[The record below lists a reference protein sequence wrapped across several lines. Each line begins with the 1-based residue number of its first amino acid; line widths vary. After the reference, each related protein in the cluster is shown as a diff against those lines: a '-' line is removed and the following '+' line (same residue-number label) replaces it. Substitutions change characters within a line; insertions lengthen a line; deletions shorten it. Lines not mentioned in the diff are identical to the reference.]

1 MVETVQNWGDAVLIS
16 ITDAL
21 RNFLGFLPALVG
33 AIIVLVLGW
42 ILSGILA
49 GLIERALK
57 TIGFERASESAGI
70 AGFIKNSGS
79 GWTASKVVAEIVKW
93 FIRLVAIQAAA
104 QILGMGQLTQI
115 INSILLF
122 LPNLVVALAIVVL
135 GAFIARFVSNLVR
148 GTVAEMGFNNPD
160 LIAGVARYAIIVF
173 AVIAAV
179 NQIGIAETVV
189 NTLLIGTVGAVALA
203 VGLAF
208 GLGGQQTAALLTQDW
223 YAQGRAAGEKVARY
237 AGRQEASASSQSAS
251 LDTPRG
257 SGSATPPDEGKVYDA
272 SMTEADEANIP
283 PDSGADPNASED
295 AQETPSR

>member
-1 MVETVQNWGDAVLIS
+1 MVETVENWGDAVLIS

-33 AIIVLVLGW
+33 AIIVLILGW
-42 ILSGILA
+42 ILSGLLA

-70 AGFIKNSGS
+70 AGFIKKSGS

-104 QILGMGQLTQI
+104 QILGMGQITQI

-122 LPNLVVALAIVVL
+122 LPNLVVALAILVL
-135 GAFIARFVSNLVR
+135 GAFIARFVGNLVR
-148 GTVAEMGFNNPD
+148 GTVSEMGFSNPD
-160 LIAGVARYAIIVF
+160 LIAAVARYAIIVF

-179 NQIGIAETVV
+179 DQVGIAETVV
-189 NTLLIGTVGAVALA
+189 NTLLIGTVAAVALA

-208 GLGGQQTAALLTQDW
+208 GLGGQQTAAQMTQDW
-223 YAQGRAAGEKVARY
+223 YAQGQAAGQKVARY
-237 AGRQEASASSQSAS
+237 AGRKEEPTETRTVNAASPPQANRTESA
-251 LDTPRG
+251 
-257 SGSATPPDEGKVYDA
+257 AE
-272 SMTEADEANIP
+272 
-283 PDSGADPNASED
+283 
-295 AQETPSR
+295 